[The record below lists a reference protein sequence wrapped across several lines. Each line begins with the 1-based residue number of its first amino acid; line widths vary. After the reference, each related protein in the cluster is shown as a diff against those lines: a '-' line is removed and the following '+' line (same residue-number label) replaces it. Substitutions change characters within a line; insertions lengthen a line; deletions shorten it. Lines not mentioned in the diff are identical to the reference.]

1 MFGDVRRRDD
11 DLRQADAVVGDE
23 DDFDEVADAA
33 VVVDD
38 FGDVVDEVDDFF
50 RGVVGARGFTRE
62 DVYARHPVGIQVFQD
77 AVVAVDDLQDVQQLS
92 LVFVD
97 ALDLDVK
104 ECVRADFDAQ
114 FAVDPFG
121 ESAFVFVFDGWSDGA
136 NALAICPPVVA
147 LVALYAGADEPLF
160 GWAATMTPAPAKT
173 IIVPAMPYTSLF
185 ILILPSVA

>member
-33 VVVDD
+33 IVVDD

-62 DVYARHPVGIQVFQD
+62 DVYARHPVGIRVFQD

-104 ECVRADFDAQ
+104 ERVRADFDAQ

-121 ESAFVFVFDGWSDGA
+121 ESAFVFVF
-136 NALAICPPVVA
+136 
-147 LVALYAGADEPLF
+147 
-160 GWAATMTPAPAKT
+160 
-173 IIVPAMPYTSLF
+173 
-185 ILILPSVA
+185 